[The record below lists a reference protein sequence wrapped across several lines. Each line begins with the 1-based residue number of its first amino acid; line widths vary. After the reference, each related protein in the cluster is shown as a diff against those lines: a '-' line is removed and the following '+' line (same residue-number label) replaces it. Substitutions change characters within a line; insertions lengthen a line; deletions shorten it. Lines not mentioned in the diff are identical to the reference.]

1 MYKVVNLLKT
11 GAFQV
16 ENKFQKYF
24 LGANSAE
31 GFVSHFGDSF
41 DSFDGWRGIIIKG
54 GPGTGKSSFMKY
66 IVAKA
71 MDAGYTVE
79 LCPCSSDPD
88 SLDAIIIKDIKTV
101 VLDGTAPHVVEPVYP
116 GACEEIINLGEF
128 WNGETLREKAEE
140 IINVTNQ
147 NKKLHKRASAYIS
160 AAGELIYDNLK
171 LSQQYT
177 NLKKA
182 EQLGVKT
189 ASRLILKRKN
199 YEPREWVR
207 FIGGVTPKGV
217 VAFSDTVDEFYK
229 NVIVIDDKCGGAS
242 NEIMNAVR
250 KTALTKGY
258 EIITLKNPFLP
269 SKIIDHIL
277 IPELSL
283 AFVREYE
290 YMHFADTHRR
300 IHARRFTDV
309 NLMRNCRGRMLFNRR
324 TARELL
330 LGAIQTLAQAKH
342 VHDKLEKYYIDAMDF
357 NSMTLFAEQK
367 TLEILNNN

>member
-1 MYKVVNLLKT
+1 M
-11 GAFQV
+11 
-16 ENKFQKYF
+16 ENQFQKYF
-24 LGANSAE
+24 LGANSGE

-66 IVAKA
+66 IAAKA
-71 MDAGYTVE
+71 VDAGYTVE

-88 SLDAIIIKDIKTV
+88 SLDGIIIKEIKTV
-101 VLDGTAPHVVEPVYP
+101 VLDGTSPHVVEPVYP
-116 GACEEIINLGEF
+116 GTCEEIINLGEF
-128 WNGETLREKAEE
+128 WNGEALREKADE

-160 AAGELIYDNLK
+160 AAGELIYDNFK

-182 EQLGVKT
+182 EQFGIKI
-189 ASRLILKRKN
+189 ASRLIPKN
-199 YEPREWVR
+199 KKYAPKEWAR

-217 VAFSDTVDEFYK
+217 IAYSDTVDRFYK
-229 NVIVIDDKCGGAS
+229 NVVVIDDKYGGAS

-250 KTALTKGY
+250 KIALAKGY

-269 SKIIDHIL
+269 SKLIDHIL

-290 YMHFADTHRR
+290 YMKFDDTHRR

-309 NLMRNCRGRMLFNRR
+309 NLMRSCRGRMLFNRR

-330 LGAIQTLAQAKH
+330 LGAIQTLAQAKQ
-342 VHDKLEKYYIDAMDF
+342 VHDKMEKYYIDAMDF
-357 NSMTLFAEQK
+357 DALTDYAMKKAN
-367 TLEILNNN
+367 EILMTN

>member
-1 MYKVVNLLKT
+1 MKSD
-11 GAFQV
+11 FS
-16 ENKFQKYF
+16 KYF

-41 DSFDGWRGIIIKG
+41 DSLNGWRGIIIKG

-71 MDAGYTVE
+71 VDAGYDVE

-88 SLDAIIIKDIKTV
+88 SLDGIIIKEIKTV
-101 VLDGTAPHVVEPVYP
+101 VLDGTSPHVVEPVYP
-116 GACEEIINLGEF
+116 GASEEIINLGEF
-128 WNGETLREKAEE
+128 WNSEKLRAAADQ
-140 IINVTNQ
+140 IIYVTKQ
-147 NKKLHKRASAYIS
+147 NKKLHKTASAYIS
-160 AAGELIYDNLK
+160 AAGELVYDNLK
-171 LSQQYT
+171 LSQQFT

-182 EQLGVKT
+182 EQFATKT
-189 ASRLILKRKN
+189 ASRLIPKN
-199 YEPREWVR
+199 KKYAPKEWVR

-217 VAFSDTVDEFYK
+217 IAYSDTVDKFYK
-229 NVIVIDDKCGGAS
+229 NVIVIDDKYGGAS
-242 NEIMNAVR
+242 NEIMTAVR
-250 KTALTKGY
+250 KIALTKGY

-290 YMHFADTHRR
+290 YMHFEDTHRR

-309 NLMRNCRGRMLFNRR
+309 NLMRSVRSRMLFNRR

-330 LGAIQTLAQAKH
+330 LGAIQTLSQAKQ
-342 VHDKLEKYYIDAMDF
+342 VHDKMEKYYIDAMDF
-357 NSMTLFAEQK
+357 DAIARYAEK
-367 TLEILNNN
+367 KADDILMHNA